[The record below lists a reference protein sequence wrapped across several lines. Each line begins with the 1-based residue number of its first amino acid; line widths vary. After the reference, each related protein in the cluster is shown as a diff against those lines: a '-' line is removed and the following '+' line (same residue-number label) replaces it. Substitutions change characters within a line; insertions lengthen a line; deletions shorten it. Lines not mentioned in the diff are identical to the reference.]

1 MYKKQK
7 EVYNIEFD
15 FLQKL
20 CIGCKNFIKQLEKEF
35 ATDKKITK
43 SKLKIIKQT
52 HRQNFI

>member
-43 SKLKIIKQT
+43 SKLKIIKQP